1 MFDYNFEAKGIVMG
15 RQGEVEYTRPSSPP
29 FPPHDFE
36 SRKIK
41 HRKGHRQTQ
50 SLAWYMCLAEQAQ
63 GMGALAT
70 PGVPHRRNKM
80 SFLEERD
87 FNFERAT
94 ASQTKRRRRPNNL

>member
-1 MFDYNFEAKGIVMG
+1 MG

-36 SRKIK
+36 SGQIK
-41 HRKGHRQTQ
+41 HRKGHRHTQ
-50 SLAWYMCLAEQAQ
+50 SFAWYMCLAEQAQ

-70 PGVPHRRNKM
+70 PGVPHRRNKKT
-80 SFLEERD
+80 SFFEERD

-94 ASQTKRRRRPNNL
+94 ASQTKRRRRPDNLLSFGCDCAW